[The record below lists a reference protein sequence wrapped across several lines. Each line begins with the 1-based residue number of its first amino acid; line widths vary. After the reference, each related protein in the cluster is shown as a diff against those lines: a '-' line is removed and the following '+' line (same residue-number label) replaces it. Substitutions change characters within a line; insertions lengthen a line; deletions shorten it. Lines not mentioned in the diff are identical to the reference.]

1 MSTGAKPTPLAPGS
15 DAPDFEL
22 PFRPRAAP
30 VRLADYRGKRPVV
43 LLFFPVAFSA
53 VCTDEMCTV
62 ADNYARWEALEAQ
75 VLGISVDSPYANSQ
89 FAEQCGASFPIL
101 SDFNREVIRA
111 YGVLNPDFHGLKDV
125 AYRSAFVIDRQG
137 KVAFSWS
144 SEDSSVM
151 PPFEEIHAAVEAAP

>member
-1 MSTGAKPTPLAPGS
+1 MTTPTKPEPLPAGTP
-15 DAPDFEL
+15 APDFTL
-22 PFRPRAAP
+22 SFKPKQPP
-30 VRLADYRGKRPVV
+30 VKLADYRGKKPVV

-62 ADNYARWEALEAQ
+62 AESYSQWEALDAE

-89 FAEQCGASFPIL
+89 FAEVCGASFPIL

-125 AYRSAFVIDRQG
+125 AYRSAFVIDRDG
-137 KVAFSWS
+137 KVVYSWM
-144 SEDSSVM
+144 SEDSAVM
-151 PPFEEIHAAVEAAP
+151 PPFEEIHAAVKAAA